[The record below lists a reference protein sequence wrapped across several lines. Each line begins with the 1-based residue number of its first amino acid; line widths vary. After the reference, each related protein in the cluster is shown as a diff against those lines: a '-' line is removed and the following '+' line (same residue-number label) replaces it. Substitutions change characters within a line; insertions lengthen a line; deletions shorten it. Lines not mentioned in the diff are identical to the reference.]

1 MIEITA
7 EGQSQ
12 TAVEAKSI
20 LVKHCSMCHGSNQS
34 SGLDLRESQT
44 LLKGGL
50 RGPAVIPGKSSESLL
65 FQVLTGVGKLKMPP
79 NNQLLSPNEI
89 ETIRLWIDEES
100 SWKEPS
106 LAKKEKLWW
115 AFRKPLRPKVPNVN
129 NSSWIKNPIDAF
141 VLARLTEKKLTPAPP
156 ANKQTLVR
164 RAYFDLL
171 GLPPTPEQVEQFL
184 LDTSPHA
191 FSRLIDKL
199 LKSPHYG
206 ERWGRH
212 W

>member
-1 MIEITA
+1 MRHLTIFKFIFLISFLTLVIEITA

-106 LAKKEKLWW
+106 LAKKEKLGG
-115 AFRKPLRPKVPNVN
+115 R
-129 NSSWIKNPIDAF
+129 F
-141 VLARLTEKKLTPAPP
+141 VSRYVQKSQMLII
-156 ANKQTLVR
+156 LV
-164 RAYFDLL
+164 
-171 GLPPTPEQVEQFL
+171 G
-184 LDTSPHA
+184 
-191 FSRLIDKL
+191 
-199 LKSPHYG
+199 
-206 ERWGRH
+206 
-212 W
+212 